1 MLSMVQL
8 SRARPTRIALAA
20 IVVLL
25 LPAYTALPAGIG
37 GEVDYN
43 GDVSEVTMAG
53 CRCHAEVAS
62 DDVTVLLDGVPYAYT
77 PGETYVMT
85 LQIVG
90 GPDRGSGGTSYSAG
104 FSMRTTLGELAP
116 ADGNTQN
123 WEEDA
128 TRLTHTS
135 AGAAYSNAERL
146 WSFDW
151 VAPTN
156 DEGTARFYIVGNSVN
171 GNGNPS
177 GDLWNR
183 LNTPIPVENENS
195 REGTR
200 MVFVGTGD
208 VSPPEAADHE
218 VDLHEMG
225 AKLRAHWLGLLGFA
239 AVLITLLFCGLMLRY
254 GFSASYKGRSNL
266 LRLRIKTLKRGDQ

>member
-1 MLSMVQL
+1 MVHLSGARL
-8 SRARPTRIALAA
+8 ARAGLL
-20 IVVLL
+20 VLMVLL
-25 LPAYTALPAGIG
+25 LPVSMAWPGGIA

-43 GDVSEVTMAG
+43 GEVSEVTMAG
-53 CRCHAEVAS
+53 CLCHAEASS
-62 DDVTVLLDGVPYAYT
+62 DDVTILLDGVPYAYT
-77 PGETYVMT
+77 PGETYSLT

-90 GPDRGSGGTSYSAG
+90 GPERGAGGTSQSAG
-104 FSMRTTLGELAP
+104 FSMRTTLGQLIP

-123 WEEDA
+123 WEGDA

-135 AGAAYSNAERL
+135 AGSAYSNSDRL

-151 VAPTN
+151 TAPAT
-156 DEGTARFYIVGNSVN
+156 DEGLTRFYIAGNSVN
-171 GNGNPS
+171 GDGNPT
-177 GDLWNR
+177 GDQWNR
-183 LNTPIPVENENS
+183 LNFPIHPESETS

-208 VSPPEAADHE
+208 VSPPETEHE
-218 VDLHEMG
+218 TDLHEMG